1 MCGFDISIFILTKNN
16 LKIEYSRGSCKIH
29 ASASFCKY
37 FYIFI
42 NTQVPLVEEE
52 RRAKGSPASLAS
64 CGRAN
69 SAPSNDSGHVSAEP
83 YSLPS
88 VSSTKVCMNS
98 YYLLGRYTKISHN
111 FPISGNVYFFFP
123 SLGSWPCWG
132 PHCRRCHTSLNWVY
146 KGTELFWAQFHLL
159 LKNSINH
166 LHILKTGTFMMTCRG
181 KYAFI
186 YGS

>member
-1 MCGFDISIFILTKNN
+1 MRKKKEKSVEKENNSCNSNSNSIATKSNVGKKLSVDNSSEAEVLEEVEEEEEEEEAPTTNILEKVY
-16 LKIEYSRGSCKIH
+16 LQYRV
-29 ASASFCKY
+29 KY

-88 VSSTKVCMNS
+88 VSSTKVFMIS
-98 YYLLGRYTKISHN
+98 KYLTGRYTKISHN
-111 FPISGNVYFFFP
+111 FLNSGNVNRFFP
-123 SLGSWPCWG
+123 SLGS
-132 PHCRRCHTSLNWVY
+132 
-146 KGTELFWAQFHLL
+146 
-159 LKNSINH
+159 
-166 LHILKTGTFMMTCRG
+166 
-181 KYAFI
+181 
-186 YGS
+186 

>member
-1 MCGFDISIFILTKNN
+1 MRKKKEKSVEKENNSCNSNSNSTTTTAKSNVGKKLSVDNSSEAEVLEEVEEEEEEEEAPTTNILEKVY
-16 LKIEYSRGSCKIH
+16 LQYRV
-29 ASASFCKY
+29 KY

-123 SLGSWPCWG
+123 SLGS
-132 PHCRRCHTSLNWVY
+132 
-146 KGTELFWAQFHLL
+146 
-159 LKNSINH
+159 
-166 LHILKTGTFMMTCRG
+166 
-181 KYAFI
+181 
-186 YGS
+186 

>member
-1 MCGFDISIFILTKNN
+1 MRKKKEKSVEKENNSCNSNSNSTAAKSNVGKKLSVDNSSEAEVLEEVEEEEEEEAPTTNILEKVY
-16 LKIEYSRGSCKIH
+16 LQYRVKH
-29 ASASFCKY
+29 L
-37 FYIFI
+37 YIFVHA
-42 NTQVPLVEEE
+42 QVPLVEEE

-123 SLGSWPCWG
+123 SLGS
-132 PHCRRCHTSLNWVY
+132 
-146 KGTELFWAQFHLL
+146 
-159 LKNSINH
+159 
-166 LHILKTGTFMMTCRG
+166 
-181 KYAFI
+181 
-186 YGS
+186 

>member
-1 MCGFDISIFILTKNN
+1 MRKKKEKSVEKENNSCNSNSTTTTAAKSNVGKKLSVDNSSEAEVLEEVEEEEEEEEAPTANILEKVY
-16 LKIEYSRGSCKIH
+16 LQYRV
-29 ASASFCKY
+29 KY

-88 VSSTKVCMNS
+88 VSSTKVS
-98 YYLLGRYTKISHN
+98 I
-111 FPISGNVYFFFP
+111 
-123 SLGSWPCWG
+123 
-132 PHCRRCHTSLNWVY
+132 TS
-146 KGTELFWAQFHLL
+146 E
-159 LKNSINH
+159 
-166 LHILKTGTFMMTCRG
+166 
-181 KYAFI
+181 
-186 YGS
+186 

>member
-1 MCGFDISIFILTKNN
+1 MRKKKEKSVEKENNSCNSNSTTAAKSNVGKKLSVDNSSEAEVLEEVEEEEEEEEAPTTNILEKVY
-16 LKIEYSRGSCKIH
+16 LQYRV
-29 ASASFCKY
+29 KY

-123 SLGSWPCWG
+123 SLGS
-132 PHCRRCHTSLNWVY
+132 
-146 KGTELFWAQFHLL
+146 
-159 LKNSINH
+159 
-166 LHILKTGTFMMTCRG
+166 
-181 KYAFI
+181 
-186 YGS
+186 